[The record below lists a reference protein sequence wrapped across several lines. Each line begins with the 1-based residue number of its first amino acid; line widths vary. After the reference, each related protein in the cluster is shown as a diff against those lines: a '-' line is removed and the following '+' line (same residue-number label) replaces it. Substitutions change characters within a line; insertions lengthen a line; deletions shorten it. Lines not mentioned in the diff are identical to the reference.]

1 MRRILCA
8 PTSASVMHRS
18 VLPSDRFQLR
28 DPKLSLERE
37 YRTMLQEM
45 LDTPP
50 HNGFWVPPQP
60 DDFAELVEALRTESR
75 GEGLAPGRVP
85 QTTWWCEE
93 EGGRLVGIL
102 RLRHRLNDS
111 LMLRGGHL
119 GFIVRPSDRGRGV
132 ATVML
137 RLGLKKATE
146 IGLRRVLLTCDTRN
160 EPSRRT
166 IERNGGVL
174 DGEPI
179 AEEQAWLR
187 YWINIEHFFDRYG
200 QSPLVQ

>member
-1 MRRILCA
+1 MRRSL
-8 PTSASVMHRS
+8 
-18 VLPSDRFQLR
+18 LPSDRFRLL
-28 DPKLSLERE
+28 DPELSLERE
-37 YRTMLQEM
+37 YREMLQEM
-45 LDTPP
+45 WDTPP

-60 DDFAELVEALRTESR
+60 DDFAELVAALRIESR
-75 GEGLAPGRVP
+75 GENLASGRVP
-85 QTTWWCEE
+85 QSTWWCEE

-137 RLGLKKATE
+137 RLGLEKAAE
-146 IGLRRVLLTCDTRN
+146 IGVRRVLLTCDTQN

-174 DGEPI
+174 DREPVS
-179 AEEQAWLR
+179 EEQTWLR
-187 YWINIEHFFDRYG
+187 YWINLENTVLTGTTKVR
-200 QSPLVQ
+200 